1 MLESRTKSV
10 TTVVIGKNM
19 GTIMIKRILKFIGFD
34 PSKPKAKKGKDS
46 ATEELFSAVESACHL
61 RTINEDNKEE
71 LVVLC
76 DRVRA
81 AITNGADVNAVRPF
95 GSLYSEGKELRMSVL
110 SLAAVF
116 GLEEMMAILLNVP
129 NIDLGRGV
137 VRMCK
142 RSDFRL
148 SGVVYN
154 PSIEESVEVHVAGPL
169 SLACM
174 QGHSEIVRML
184 LSHKGMK
191 QALKTNN
198 CKFTPW
204 THSEPEWES
213 AVCAAGCKLILR
225 MLLDFVADNKEMRDR
240 GYKALLKM
248 WLSPLEKITY
258 FLREYPAEKDF
269 VRRERH
275 QFQMELMLERIEEC
289 KPILQDSIIPL
300 LQPIAQ
306 RGDSAT
312 LAQLIEKIAVKG
324 EHAQVVLVSAF
335 ESSNAECIKLL
346 LSIPGVDVM
355 PSLIVTA
362 AKMTEK
368 LPLLLCLAHP
378 TARKPLPVA
387 AIIASVEKER
397 ADNLQLLLVHPEKVD
412 GSCIDAL
419 ILAAQRKGKMMEILL
434 QAFDWSVPEVL
445 AAFKASILSDSLN
458 NSQLLLEW
466 CHKKKDIKEIFL
478 HLEDNERKLF
488 EEVLVKF
495 AGCKGSEMLDLLL
508 TEYDW
513 SSDTLVSAL
522 LAAVKVYN
530 HRNMNKLLTWC
541 VQKNIEVPQRVLDEM
556 WILSLKKKKHHLLHF
571 MLTDLDININ
581 KVVDFPH
588 GRNSALSYAVGEGNT
603 ELVKTLLA
611 VKGINVNNKDNHHGM
626 TPLILAVSCGF
637 REIAQLLLDAPG
649 VDLNET
655 DADGRTALDLARM
668 YNDKKLIEMLQ
679 KVKQ

>member
-1 MLESRTKSV
+1 MLESRKKSV
-10 TTVVIGKNM
+10 TTVVIGKKM
-19 GTIMIKRILKFIGFD
+19 GTIMIKRILKFIGFG

-46 ATEELFSAVESACHL
+46 ATEELFSAVESACRL

-95 GSLYSEGKELRMSVL
+95 GSLYSEDKELRMSVL

-142 RSDFRL
+142 RSGFML

-204 THSEPEWES
+204 THYEPEWES

-225 MLLDFVADNKEMRDR
+225 MLLDFVADNKEMRER

-248 WLSPLEKITY
+248 WLSPLEKITH
-258 FLREYPAEKDF
+258 FQKYPAGKDF

-300 LQPIAQ
+300 LQSIAQ

-312 LAQLIEKIAVKG
+312 LAQLIEKMAVKG
-324 EHAQVVLVSAF
+324 EHAQVVLVAAF

-355 PSLIVTA
+355 PSLIVSA
-362 AKMTEK
+362 AKKTEK

-397 ADNLQLLLVHPEKVD
+397 ADNLQLLLAHPEKVD

-434 QAFDWSVPEVL
+434 QAFNWSVPEVL

-495 AGCKGSEMLDLLL
+495 ADSKGSEMLDLLL

-530 HRNMNKLLTWC
+530 RRNMNKLLTWC

-556 WILSLKKKKHHLLHF
+556 WILSLKKKQHHLLHF

-581 KVVDFPH
+581 KVIDFPH

>member
-1 MLESRTKSV
+1 MR
-10 TTVVIGKNM
+10 
-19 GTIMIKRILKFIGFD
+19 KRILQFFGFGA
-34 PSKPKAKKGKDS
+34 SQTKAKKVKDS
-46 ATEELFSAVESACHL
+46 ATDELFSAVERACRL
-61 RTINEDNKEE
+61 RKMNNAYDREE
-71 LVVLC
+71 IVILC

-81 AITNGADVNAVRPF
+81 AIANGADVNAVRPF
-95 GSLYSEGKELRMSVL
+95 ASLHSEGKELRLSAL
-110 SLAAVF
+110 SLAAAF
-116 GLEEMMAILLNVP
+116 GLEEIMAILLEVP
-129 NIDLGRGV
+129 DIDLGRGV

-142 RSDFRL
+142 RPGFIL
-148 SGVVYN
+148 SGAIYN

-198 CKFTPW
+198 CKFTLW
-204 THSEPEWES
+204 AHSEPEWES
-213 AVCAAGCKLILR
+213 AVCAASCKLILR
-225 MLLDFVADNKEMRDR
+225 MLLDFVADNKEMRER
-240 GYKALLKM
+240 VYKALLMNMGYM
-248 WLSPLEKITY
+248 WLSPLEEITY
-258 FLREYPAEKDF
+258 FLEAPAGKDF
-269 VRRERH
+269 DRRERH

-300 LQPIAQ
+300 LQSIAQ

-312 LAQLIEKIAVKG
+312 LAQLIEKLAVKG
-324 EHAQVVLVSAF
+324 EHAQVVLVAEF

-362 AKMTEK
+362 AKKTEI

-387 AIIASVEKER
+387 AITASVKNNS
-397 ADNLQLLLVHPEKVD
+397 ANHLQLLLAHPEKVD

-434 QAFDWSVPEVL
+434 QAFNWSVPEVL

-488 EEVLVKF
+488 EEALVKV
-495 AGCKGSEMLDLLL
+495 AGSRESEMLDLLL
-508 TEYDW
+508 SENVW
-513 SSDTLVSAL
+513 SSAVIVSAL
-522 LAAVKVYN
+522 LAAVKSHN
-530 HRNMNKLLTWC
+530 LRNMDKLLTWC
-541 VQKNIEVPQRVLDEM
+541 VQKNIELPQRVLDEM
-556 WILSLKKKKHHLLHF
+556 WISSLKKKDHHLLHF
-571 MLTDLDININ
+571 MLTDLGINVN
-581 KVVDFPH
+581 RVVELPR
-588 GRNSALSYAVGEGNT
+588 GRTSALSYAVGEGNT

-611 VKGINVNNKDNHHGM
+611 VKGIDVNNRDNHHGM
-626 TPLILAVSCGF
+626 TPLTLAVSCGF
-637 REIAQLLLDAPG
+637 REVAQLLLDAPG
-649 VDLNET
+649 VDLNAT
-655 DADGRTALDLARM
+655 DAEGRTALDLARM
-668 YNDKKLIEMLQ
+668 FKDEPLMEMLQ
-679 KVKQ
+679 KR

>member
-1 MLESRTKSV
+1 
-10 TTVVIGKNM
+10 
-19 GTIMIKRILKFIGFD
+19 MIKRILKFIGFE
-34 PSKPKAKKGKDS
+34 SRTDS
-46 ATEELFSAVESACHL
+46 ATKELFSAVESACRL
-61 RTINEDNKEE
+61 RKINEDNKEE

-137 VRMCK
+137 VHMCK
-142 RSDFRL
+142 RPGFML
-148 SGVVYN
+148 SGYVYT
-154 PSIEESVEVHVAGPL
+154 PSIEERVEVHVAGPL

-198 CKFTPW
+198 CKFTPRAYYEPEW
-204 THSEPEWES
+204 EITPWAHYEPEWES

-225 MLLDFVADNKEMRDR
+225 MLLDFVADNKEMRER
-240 GYKALLKM
+240 GYKALLKNM
-248 WLSPLEKITY
+248 GYMRLSPLEKITH
-258 FLREYPAEKDF
+258 FLEPPVGKDF
-269 VRRERH
+269 DRRERH

-300 LQPIAQ
+300 LQSIAQ

-312 LAQLIEKIAVKG
+312 LAQLIEKMAVKG
-324 EHAQVVLVSAF
+324 EHAQVVLVAAL

-362 AKMTEK
+362 AKKTEK

-387 AIIASVEKER
+387 AIIASVEKGR
-397 ADNLQLLLVHPEKVD
+397 ADNLQLLLAHPEKVD

-445 AAFKASILSDSLN
+445 AAFKDSILSDSLN

-478 HLEDNERKLF
+478 HLEDNERKPF
-488 EEVLVKF
+488 EESLVKV
-495 AGCKGSEMLDLLL
+495 AGSKGSEMLDLLL

-522 LAAVKVYN
+522 LSAVKVYN

-556 WILSLKKKKHHLLHF
+556 WILSLKKKQHHLLHF

-581 KVVDFPH
+581 KVIDFPH

-637 REIAQLLLDAPG
+637 REVAQLLLDAPG

-655 DADGRTALDLARM
+655 DADGRTALDLARL

>member
-1 MLESRTKSV
+1 
-10 TTVVIGKNM
+10 
-19 GTIMIKRILKFIGFD
+19 MIKRILKFIGFES
-34 PSKPKAKKGKDS
+34 SKSKAKKRTDS

-61 RTINEDNKEE
+61 RKINEDNKEK

-95 GSLYSEGKELRMSVL
+95 GSLYSEGKEQRMSVL

-142 RSDFRL
+142 RSDFML
-148 SGVVYN
+148 SGVRYD
-154 PSIEESVEVHVAGPL
+154 PSIEESVEVHEAGPL

-174 QGHSEIVRML
+174 HGHSEIVRML

-225 MLLDFVADNKEMRDR
+225 MLLDFVADNKEMRNR

-248 WLSPLEKITY
+248 WLSPLEKIKY
-258 FLREYPAEKDF
+258 FQESPAGKDF
-269 VRRERH
+269 YRRERH

-300 LQPIAQ
+300 LQSIAQ

-312 LAQLIEKIAVKG
+312 LAQLIEKMAVKG
-324 EHAQVVLVSAF
+324 EHAQVVLVAAF

-362 AKMTEK
+362 AKKTEK

-387 AIIASVEKER
+387 AIIASVEEGR
-397 ADNLQLLLVHPEKVD
+397 ADNLQLLLAHPEKVD

-434 QAFDWSVPEVL
+434 QAFNWSVPEVL

-488 EEVLVKF
+488 EEVLVKV
-495 AGCKGSEMLDLLL
+495 AGSKEIEMLDLLL

-530 HRNMNKLLTWC
+530 HRNMKKLLTWC
-541 VQKNIEVPQRVLDEM
+541 VQKNIEVPERVLDEM
-556 WILSLKKKKHHLLHF
+556 WISSLKKKPHHLLHF

-581 KVVDFPH
+581 KVIDFPH
-588 GRNSALSYAVGEGNT
+588 GRNSALSYAVGEDNT

-611 VKGINVNNKDNHHGM
+611 VKGINVNNKDNHRGM

-637 REIAQLLLDAPG
+637 REVAQLLLDAPG

>member
-1 MLESRTKSV
+1 
-10 TTVVIGKNM
+10 
-19 GTIMIKRILKFIGFD
+19 MIKRILKFIGFE
-34 PSKPKAKKGKDS
+34 PRTDS
-46 ATEELFSAVESACHL
+46 ATEELFSAVASACRL
-61 RTINEDNKEE
+61 RKINEDNKEK

-95 GSLYSEGKELRMSVL
+95 GSLYSEGKEMRMSVL
-110 SLAAVF
+110 ALAAVF

-142 RSDFRL
+142 RPGRIL
-148 SGVVYN
+148 SGYVYN
-154 PSIEESVEVHVAGPL
+154 PSIEESFEVHVAGPL

-198 CKFTPW
+198 CKYTPW
-204 THSEPEWES
+204 AHSEPEWES

-240 GYKALLKM
+240 GYKALLKNM
-248 WLSPLEKITY
+248 GCMCLSPLEEITH
-258 FLREYPAEKDF
+258 FLEYPVGKAPAGRDF
-269 VRRERH
+269 DRRERH

-300 LQPIAQ
+300 LQFIAQ

-312 LAQLIEKIAVKG
+312 LAQLIEKMAVKG
-324 EHAQVVLVSAF
+324 EHAQVVLVAAF

-362 AKMTEK
+362 AKKTEK

-387 AIIASVEKER
+387 AIIASVEKRR
-397 ADNLQLLLVHPEKVD
+397 ADNLKLLLAHPEKVD

-434 QAFDWSVPEVL
+434 QAFNWSVPEVL

-466 CHKKKDIKEIFL
+466 CHKKKDIKENFL

-488 EEVLVKF
+488 EEVLVKV
-495 AGCKGSEMLDLLL
+495 AGSRGSEMLDLLL

-513 SSDTLVSAL
+513 SSDTIVSAL

-530 HRNMNKLLTWC
+530 HRNMYKLLTWC

-556 WILSLKKKKHHLLHF
+556 WISSLKKKQHHLLHF

-581 KVVDFPH
+581 KVIDFPH

-637 REIAQLLLDAPG
+637 REVAQLLLAAPG

-655 DADGRTALDLARM
+655 DADGRTAMDLARM